1 MSGVDSSTLNGI
13 FKPGSTVTIAK
24 NCASEGVITVKA
36 CWKDA
41 ATIKTAPKA
50 INPTYSGIAQ
60 KLVTNGEAEN
70 GTMNYAIGDSDTT
83 APTSGWATDVPEA
96 TLAGTYYVW
105 YKAEGTGEYLDSEA
119 KCCPAEIGKAPL
131 TVTAKEKTITYGDAP
146 ANDGVAYEGF
156 VNGETETVLAGS
168 LTYDYNYQ
176 QNDPAGE
183 YTITPGGLTAAN
195 YKMTYVPGILTV
207 APKPEPPVHV
217 HTPETIP
224 GKAATC
230 TEAGL
235 TDGEKCKTCGE
246 ILKKQEEIPAL
257 GHDWNEGKVTREAT
271 TLAAGSKEYT
281 CKRCGATKEEEIPK
295 ILIPLGQSGWVGN
308 SDGTWSYGD
317 DSGNAVIGPMIDR
330 GNLYVFSEKGKMITG
345 WEKVGDHWYCAQA
358 TGEAY
363 HDLWKE
369 IKGNWYH
376 FNSAGEM
383 AAGWQLINGSWLY
396 FGDNG
401 ALRTGWQKI
410 KGNWYLFAS
419 HGELVIGW
427 YKDKD
432 GSWYYLDTDGKM
444 LTGWQMIDGSWYYFG
459 NTGAMATGW
468 KQLNGKW
475 FYFASYG
482 QMVTGWY
489 KDKGGIFYWFDE
501 NGIMA
506 TGWKE
511 IDGRREMF
519 DSAGKWLYT
528 WDGK

>member
-1 MSGVDSSTLNGI
+1 
-13 FKPGSTVTIAK
+13 
-24 NCASEGVITVKA
+24 
-36 CWKDA
+36 
-41 ATIKTAPKA
+41 
-50 INPTYSGIAQ
+50 
-60 KLVTNGEAEN
+60 
-70 GTMNYAIGDSDTT
+70 
-83 APTSGWATDVPEA
+83 
-96 TLAGTYYVW
+96 
-105 YKAEGTGEYLDSEA
+105 
-119 KCCPAEIGKAPL
+119 
-131 TVTAKEKTITYGDAP
+131 
-146 ANDGVAYEGF
+146 
-156 VNGETETVLAGS
+156 
-168 LTYDYNYQ
+168 
-176 QNDPAGE
+176 
-183 YTITPGGLTAAN
+183 
-195 YKMTYVPGILTV
+195 
-207 APKPEPPVHV
+207 V

-230 TEAGL
+230 TEEGL
-235 TDGEKCKTCGE
+235 TDGSKCATCGE
-246 ILKKQEEIPAL
+246 ILEEQTVIPAL
-257 GHDWNEGKVTREAT
+257 GHDWDEGKVIKEPT

-295 ILIPLGQSGWVGN
+295 ILLPLGQSGWVGN

-475 FYFASYG
+475 FYLASYG

-506 TGWKE
+506 TGWKQ
-511 IDGRREMF
+511 IGGQWEMF